1 VRSQLATSYKVYR
14 QVLSAPELSGRIELL
29 STSAGLWTLVL
40 VTLKADE
47 KVQDI
52 IANGKKKGV
61 IVGAANGFEAFLQP
75 GQAMIMITI
84 ALPEDVLKEGLERFK
99 ASLL

>member
-1 VRSQLATSYKVYR
+1 MCR

-29 STSAGLWTLVL
+29 STTAGLWTLAL
-40 VTLKADE
+40 VSLKEDE
-47 KVQDI
+47 KVTDI

-61 IVGAANGFEAFLQP
+61 IVGTANGFEPFLQP
-75 GQAMIMITI
+75 GQAMIIITI